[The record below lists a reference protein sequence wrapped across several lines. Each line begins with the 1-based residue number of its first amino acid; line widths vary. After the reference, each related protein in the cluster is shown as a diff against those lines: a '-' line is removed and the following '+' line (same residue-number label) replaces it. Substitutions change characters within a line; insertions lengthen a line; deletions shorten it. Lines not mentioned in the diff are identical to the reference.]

1 MECSRFISINY
12 FIQTTLCRSIFHYCM
27 ISVYFDYFLIIF
39 RLVPTLARWGFV
51 EAAMIIRENRAAINA
66 LVEVFESGGGVGDA
80 IAAIERTISMNP
92 ELALITRRNRRLKLE
107 SEALKRDFSTF
118 NAITAVNSAKSLQTP
133 KIDSVLLDE
142 IEMIPGTDRI
152 YSRAE
157 LILPNN
163 PSPSQVKILAREIM
177 NNKLQADK
185 TYYGKVSERTKK
197 EIAALYEQV
206 SSALRVYESTPEAVL
221 GYEKDFESAPLSKGE

>member
-1 MECSRFISINY
+1 MISIY
-12 FIQTTLCRSIFHYCM
+12 L
-27 ISVYFDYFLIIF
+27 DYFLIIF

-221 GYEKDFESAPLSKGE
+221 GYEKDFESAPLSKGK